1 MMLEK
6 RSAEDLQIIR
16 YTSLEKLKHL
26 IEDVLE
32 YDESLCTT
40 DDVNGVELCLALRR
54 LRKFY
59 NETEIEIES

>member
-1 MMLEK
+1 MEK
-6 RSAEDLQIIR
+6 RSIEDLQIIR
-16 YTSLEKLKHL
+16 YTNLEKLKHL

-54 LRKFY
+54 LRKFC
-59 NETEIEIES
+59 NETEIKVET

>member
-1 MMLEK
+1 MEK
-6 RSAEDLQIIR
+6 RSIEDLQIIR
-16 YTSLEKLKHL
+16 YTNLEKLKHL

-59 NETEIEIES
+59 NETEIKAES

>member
-1 MMLEK
+1 MIEK
-6 RSAEDLQIIR
+6 RSIEDLQIIR
-16 YTSLEKLKHL
+16 YTNLEKLKHL

-40 DDVNGVELCLALRR
+40 DDVNGVELSLALRR

-59 NETEIEIES
+59 NETEIKVES